1 MKEEHNL
8 PLLLEYVF
16 VDSDETIQDCAS
28 DRLLTWAEA
37 FDEWLRQIARANHA
51 GAA

>member
-1 MKEEHNL
+1 MAEERK
-8 PLLLEYVF
+8 PLLLLEF
-16 VDSDETIQDCAS
+16 MFGESAEAAQRAAPDK
-28 DRLLTWAEA
+28 LLTWAEA